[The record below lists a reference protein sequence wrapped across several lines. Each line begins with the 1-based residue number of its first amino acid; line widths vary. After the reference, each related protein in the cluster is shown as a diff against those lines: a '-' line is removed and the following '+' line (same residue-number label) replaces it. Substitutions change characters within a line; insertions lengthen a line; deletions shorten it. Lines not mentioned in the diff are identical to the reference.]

1 MFGQYK
7 RNIDD
12 KKRLA
17 LPSKLRDDLGSKIY
31 LTVGLEGIVEIRSEK
46 EFNKF
51 VEILNQQNS
60 FDSNARFVRRFWLS
74 NTQEIELDN
83 QGRFVVPKQFLDKAA
98 IQKEAIFVASG
109 NLVELW
115 GSEKFD
121 QYCQNFS
128 DSDISSAA
136 QKILERSGK

>member
-51 VEILNQQNS
+51 VEVLNQQNS
-60 FDSNARFVRRFWLS
+60 FDTNARFVRRFWLS

-121 QYCQNFS
+121 QYCQNFN

>member
-1 MFGQYK
+1 MFGQYR

-31 LTVGLEGIVEIRSEK
+31 LTVGLEGIVEVRSES

-51 VEILNQQNS
+51 VEVLNQQNS
-60 FDSNARFVRRFWLS
+60 FDQNARFVRRFWLS

-121 QYCQNFS
+121 QYCQSFGDN
-128 DSDISSAA
+128 DIAQAA